1 MHDKK
6 EVLIFVSPR
15 ECGFYFIN
23 LVKYIIMNFELTNLE
38 ATTKVKRLLTNKTYE
53 KMAEDIG
60 ITKPTLFTRLSLHN
74 WKKGEKALIQKM

>member
-1 MHDKK
+1 
-6 EVLIFVSPR
+6 
-15 ECGFYFIN
+15 
-23 LVKYIIMNFELTNLE
+23 MNFELTNLE